1 MVNNKVKVIT
11 IIKQMVIFIK
21 EAGQTI
27 IMTVRVKKSFKKAL
41 WYIKVILLKEKK
53 LEKVD

>member
-41 WYIKVILLKEKK
+41 WFIKVIL
-53 LEKVD
+53 